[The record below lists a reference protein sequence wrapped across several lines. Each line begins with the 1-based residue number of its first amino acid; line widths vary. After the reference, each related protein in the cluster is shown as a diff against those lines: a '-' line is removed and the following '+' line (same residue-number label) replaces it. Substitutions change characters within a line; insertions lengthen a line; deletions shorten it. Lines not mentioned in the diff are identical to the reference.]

1 MSDNVIVSI
10 KDWRKIKILA
20 KEYQEMIE
28 LMASEIKEKDEII
41 SGLQGTVEQLFKESQ
56 LNCSQEL

>member
-10 KDWRKIKILA
+10 KDWKEIRILV
-20 KEYQEMIE
+20 KESQEIMH

-41 SGLQGTVEQLFKESQ
+41 SGLQEIVEQLFKESQ
-56 LNCSQEL
+56 VNCSHS

>member
-10 KDWRKIKILA
+10 KDWNKIRRLV
-20 KEYQEMIE
+20 KESQELGA

-41 SGLQGTVEQLFKESQ
+41 SGLQGIVEQLFKESQ
-56 LNCSQEL
+56 LNCSHS

>member
-10 KDWRKIKILA
+10 KDWNEIRRLV
-20 KEYQEMIE
+20 KESQELGA

-41 SGLQGTVEQLFKESQ
+41 SGLQGTV
-56 LNCSQEL
+56 